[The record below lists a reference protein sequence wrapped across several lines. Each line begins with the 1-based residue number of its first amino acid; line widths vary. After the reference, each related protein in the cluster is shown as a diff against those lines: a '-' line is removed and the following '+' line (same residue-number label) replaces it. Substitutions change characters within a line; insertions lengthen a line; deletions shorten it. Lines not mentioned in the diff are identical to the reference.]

1 MTDEI
6 AKLEAEYAKLMI
18 ATNLVYEQL
27 KQNPSDPDLIA
38 KYYDA
43 TYQELDALI
52 AWQNAQG
59 FDPDDPKF

>member
-6 AKLEAEYAKLMI
+6 AQLEAAYTKLMA
-18 ATNLVYEQL
+18 ATDLIYEQL
-27 KQNPSDPDLIA
+27 KQNPNDSDLIA
-38 KYYDA
+38 KHYEA

-59 FDPDDPKF
+59 FDPENPVY

>member
-6 AKLEAEYAKLMI
+6 ANLEAAYSELMA
-18 ATNLVYEQL
+18 ATDLVYEQL

-59 FDPDDPKF
+59 FDPENPVY